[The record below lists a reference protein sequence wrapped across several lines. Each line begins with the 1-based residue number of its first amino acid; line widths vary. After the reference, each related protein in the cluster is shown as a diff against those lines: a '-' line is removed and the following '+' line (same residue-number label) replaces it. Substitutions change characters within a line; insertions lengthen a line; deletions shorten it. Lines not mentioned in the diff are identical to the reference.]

1 MRRRWLLGLQLLAAA
16 AFLVS
21 CSGGTDEAK
30 QGVSGF
36 RARVAQGSFTEIYR
50 TASPEFRQAVPE
62 EQFQRFM
69 TGLERK
75 LGTWQSA
82 KEPIWNVT
90 RSTGGH
96 FVGLTYESQFSKGP
110 VTEQFSWRIEH
121 GAPVLVG
128 YNVKSSLLVME

>member
-16 AFLVS
+16 ALLVS
-21 CSGGTDEAK
+21 CGGGTDAAK

-36 RARVAQGSFTEIYR
+36 RAQVAEKSFAEIYQ
-50 TASPEFRQAVPE
+50 TASPEFRQAASE

-69 TGLERK
+69 AGLERK

-82 KEPIWNVT
+82 NEPIWHVT
-90 RSTGGH
+90 RGTGGH

-128 YNVKSSLLVME
+128 YNVKSSLLVMD